1 MATATTRLND
11 ALLPRPPGGTRAGA
25 AMALLVHLGLLVALT
40 FSVDWRSK
48 TPDVVS
54 AELWSAVPQIAAPKP
69 LERQPEPTPP
79 TPPKPLPT
87 VTPKIEPTPPPPA
100 REPDINIERAKV
112 EAAKK
117 KAAADEAKKEAAD
130 LAKTKLEDKKKAD
143 AEKKKRAQ
151 EEQALQAKAD
161 DDKLARQREENL
173 KRMMGQATTN
183 SNTGSSDNPNSK
195 GTAAQDA
202 APSSSYVGKLAKR
215 IRDENLVY
223 TGTAPDNATV
233 EITIRSA
240 AGGTLLGREVVKR
253 SGHPDWDEAVLR
265 AIDKAGSL
273 PRDENGRVPR
283 EITIAFRRR
292 D

>member
-1 MATATTRLND
+1 MATAATRLND
-11 ALLPRPPGGTRAGA
+11 ALLPRPPGGNRAGA

-54 AELWSAVPQIAAPKP
+54 AELWSAVPQIAAPKAV
-69 LERQPEPTPP
+69 ERVPEP

-87 VTPKIEPTPPPPA
+87 VTPQPEPTPPPPA

-117 KAAADEAKKEAAD
+117 KAAAEEAKKEAAE

-143 AEKKKRAQ
+143 ADKKKRAQ

-173 KRMMGQATTN
+173 KRIMGQANVGT
-183 SNTGSSDNPNSK
+183 SDNPNSK

-202 APSSSYVGKLAKR
+202 APSSSYVGKLARR